1 MRHRKDSVTK
11 GYNKQRMN
19 NIELPMSHIAMKTA
33 FLMPL
38 NPAIE
43 PFCQGLLSSECLR
56 FCMRE
61 VMRRGTEEAEGPA
74 QKTRTPDRGW
84 APLLGTACKP
94 AVHGLTSAC
103 HIEGTTGPC

>member
-43 PFCQGLLSSECLR
+43 PLCQGLLSSGCLR
-56 FCMRE
+56 SCMRE
-61 VMRRGTEEAEGPA
+61 AMRRGTEEAEGPA
-74 QKTRTPDRGW
+74 QTTRKPDRGW
-84 APLLGTACKP
+84 APLLETACKP
-94 AVHGLTSAC
+94 AVHGLTSVC
-103 HIEGTTGPC
+103 HIGGTTGPC